1 MLTKTLPG
9 SPESAEDEEVCDNE
23 HQTDA
28 RAAPPDDTNEA
39 LPLSVAK
46 TADEA
51 ANTAQVEML
60 KPSSQPPHIEV
71 LNKLKRPTEAPT
83 AAPNETPTVAP
94 TEQGQG
100 NAVADDYAPLA
111 KKFKVSAEQGQGN
124 AVADDYAPLAKKFKV
139 SASAAPTE
147 QGDAVAEKVSAFAA
161 PKWELKRALSII

>member
-111 KKFKVSAEQGQGN
+111 KKFKVSA
-124 AVADDYAPLAKKFKV
+124 
-139 SASAAPTE
+139 SAAPTE